1 MKIFKNGKWEK
12 IEGCERIE
20 LEHDD
25 KIQLLVPAS
34 LIRTS
39 VNLVVTK
46 RGKLEIA
53 GGSSIIEEI
62 SGPGMS
68 EKVKE

>member
-1 MKIFKNGKWEK
+1 MKIFKDGKWEK
-12 IEGCERIE
+12 IKGCEGIE

-25 KIQLLVPAS
+25 RIQLLVPAS
-34 LIRTS
+34 LGRTCI
-39 VNLVVTK
+39 NLVITK

-62 SGPGMS
+62 SGPGMA
-68 EKVKE
+68 EKVKG